1 MKQIT
6 DYNPVEYLI
15 KIQRLKLKAVS
26 VPIGIIIV
34 GFVINILLKIDLS
47 KYFSLFGLILYI
59 LISLRYRIKKNIP
72 PDIEQQI
79 LSPINGKITQI
90 NKDRNEISIKKSFF
104 HPAEIR
110 SPSNDDTIKF
120 NINSRNFSLFE
131 ERSEVAGKLLGIVPS
146 NAECTINLTREYEII
161 VQPDQKVIAGETII
175 AEKISYISES
185 S

>member
-15 KIQRLKLKAVS
+15 KIQRLKLKAVLI
-26 VPIGIIIV
+26 PLGIIIV
-34 GFVINILLKIDLS
+34 SFAINILLKIDLS
-47 KYFSLFGLILYI
+47 KYFSLFGLMLYI
-59 LISLRYRIKKNIP
+59 LISLRYRIQKNIP

-131 ERSEVAGKLLGIVPS
+131 ERSEVAGKLIGIVPS
-146 NAECTINLTREYEII
+146 NAECTINITGEYEINI
-161 VQPDQKVIAGETII
+161 NPGQKVIAGETII
-175 AEKISYISES
+175 AEKINNISNS